1 MEGTEQKCRGKVR
14 GRGMGQR
21 HGAQDSRA
29 RAENGNKD
37 GAIKDRI
44 ARRRRD

>member
-1 MEGTEQKCRGKVR
+1 MQGQGQ
-14 GRGMGQR
+14 GQR

-29 RAENGNKD
+29 RAENGIKDGAIKD

-44 ARRRRD
+44 ARN